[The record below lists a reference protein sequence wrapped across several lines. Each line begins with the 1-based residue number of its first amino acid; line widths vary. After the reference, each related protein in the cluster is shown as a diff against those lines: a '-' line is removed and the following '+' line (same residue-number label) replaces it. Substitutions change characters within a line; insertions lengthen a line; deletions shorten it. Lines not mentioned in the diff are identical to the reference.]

1 LEDEEVLTG
10 YGIIAHNF
18 HGQDVYIGSEKL
30 MKQHSI
36 SGFDQQV
43 ELQDPTA
50 RAIYVAVDQQP
61 LGIIVLND
69 QIRTKMKQTITKLRQ
84 LGVKKIT
91 MLTGDKQAVAQQVGQ
106 QLNIDHVVSELLPRD
121 KVNYVKRAQQQ
132 WAVMMVGDG
141 LNDAAALKWSMVG
154 VTLGKNASGA
164 AKNACDVLIQ
174 EDRPEVIS
182 EIIETSQQTMQII
195 RQNYAAVFALNTAAI
210 ILSLSGNIKPILS
223 AIIHNG
229 TTIGVIL
236 HSLIK
241 LR

>member
-1 LEDEEVLTG
+1 
-10 YGIIAHNF
+10 
-18 HGQDVYIGSEKL
+18 
-30 MKQHSI
+30 
-36 SGFDQQV
+36 GFEQQV

-50 RAIYVAVDQQP
+50 RVIYIAVDQQP

-69 QIRTKMKQTITKLRQ
+69 QIRTKMKQTITKLRE
-84 LGVKKIT
+84 LGVVKVT

-106 QLNIDHVVSELLPRD
+106 QLQLDHVASGLLPRD
-121 KVNYVKRAQQQ
+121 KVDYVKNAQQQ
-132 WAVMMVGDG
+132 WPVMMVGDG

-174 EDRPEVIS
+174 DDRPEVIS
-182 EIIETSQQTMQII
+182 EIIETSQQTMRII
-195 RQNYAAVFALNTAAI
+195 KQNYTAVFTLNTADI
-210 ILSLSGNIKPILS
+210 ILSLNGRIKPVLS